1 MTRKRKPA
9 RSGGSPRDDDG
20 SHKGKRWKPALLAL
34 GLFVVTMLVFWP
46 ARHFDFINFDDPD
59 YITANPQVRDGLTW
73 EGVRWAFVTNHA
85 SNWHPLTWLSHMFDG
100 QMFGLSPGAHHLHN
114 VVLHALNAV
123 LVFALLLQWTRNLW
137 PSALV
142 AGLFA
147 WHPMHVESVAW
158 VAERKDVL
166 STCFGLLCLMA
177 YGAYVRALG
186 SQTENTKKTHRA
198 RVWYALALMLFALGL
213 MSKPMLVTLPFV
225 LLLLDYW
232 PWRRWPSNSGFAHPK
247 ALWPLVREKL
257 PFLTLAMLA
266 GIVTIWAQRA
276 GGTILSIEALSPGDR
291 ISNALV
297 SYWRYIAKLCWPS
310 GLAIYY
316 SFETQSW
323 WLAALAG
330 AGLVAVSVGVI
341 CARKFPFL
349 ATGWFWF
356 LGMLVPV
363 IGLLQVG
370 TQAMADRYTY
380 VPAIG
385 LFILVAFGFREIA
398 ARFQAGQVFVS
409 VAAVLLLLGCL
420 VATARQLP
428 HWRDSETLFRHAL
441 DVTEGNYVAYNN
453 LGTALEEQGRFNEAW
468 ECYAAALRLRPDHPD
483 ANQNWGRV
491 VLANGRPAEAE
502 VHFRRGLETLPN
514 SAGAWLNLGNALLQQ
529 GRNAEAAEA
538 IQRAVELA
546 PRLPEARVGLGC
558 LLAAQGKRDEAIAQF
573 EIALQTHP
581 DYTAA
586 LNNLGALLTEAGRTA
601 EAVTFLK
608 RAVQFDPDSA
618 EGHYNLA
625 NALAALEQYPQAEAQ
640 AAVPHLR
647 EAVRLKPD
655 WVEALNRLAWLLAT
669 HRDPALRNGAEA
681 RDLAAR
687 AVSLTRT
694 NDARS
699 LDTLA
704 AACAE
709 AGRFGEAAT
718 AAQQAIALAQ
728 TARRPEQAAQ
738 IRERLA
744 LYRSLKPYRE

>member
-1 MTRKRKPA
+1 MIRKRKPA
-9 RSGGSPRDDDG
+9 KLGVSTRDDG
-20 SHKGKRWKPALLAL
+20 SRGGKRWKPALLAL

-59 YITANPQVRDGLTW
+59 YVTANARVQAGLTW
-73 EGVRWAFVTNHA
+73 EGVRWAFTTNHA
-85 SNWHPLTWLSHMFDG
+85 SNWHPLTWLSHMLDG
-100 QMFGLSPGAHHLHN
+100 QVFGLSSGGHHLHS
-114 VVLHALNAV
+114 VLLHALNAG
-123 LVFALLLQWTRNLW
+123 LVFGVLFRFTGNLW
-137 PSALV
+137 PSAVV

-147 WHPMHVESVAW
+147 WHPLRVESVAW

-166 STCFGLLCLMA
+166 SACFGLLCLLA
-177 YGAYVRALG
+177 YGAYARSIGGQAKQGHVGRRAG
-186 SQTENTKKTHRA
+186 
-198 RVWYALALMLFALGL
+198 VWYGLALVFFALGL
-213 MSKPMLVTLPFV
+213 MSKPMLVTWPFV
-225 LLLLDYW
+225 MLLLD
-232 PWRRWPSNSGFAHPK
+232 F
-247 ALWPLVREKL
+247 WPLRRFERSTLNPQPSTLPRLLVEKL
-257 PFLTLAMLA
+257 PFFGLTA
-266 GIVTIWAQRA
+266 GACGMTILAQRA
-276 GGTILSIEALSPGDR
+276 GGTILSIEAFSPGER
-291 ISNALV
+291 IVNALV
-297 SYWRYIAKLCWPS
+297 SYWRYIVKLCWPS

-316 SFETQSW
+316 PFEAQSW
-323 WLAALAG
+323 WLGVLAG
-330 AGLVAVSVGVI
+330 AGLIAVSVGVVG
-341 CARKFPFL
+341 ARRLPFL

-385 LFILVAFGFREIA
+385 LFIIVAFGFREIG
-398 ARFQAGQVFVS
+398 ARFQAGKVFVS
-409 VAAVLLLLGCL
+409 VAGVLLLLGCV
-420 VATARQLP
+420 VATARQLA
-428 HWRDSETLFRHAL
+428 HWRNSETLFRHAL
-441 DVTEGNYVAYNN
+441 SVTEGNYVAYNN

-491 VLANGRPAEAE
+491 LLANGRPAEAE
-502 VHFRRGLETLPN
+502 VHFRRGLETLPK
-514 SAGAWLNLGNALLQQ
+514 SAGAWLNLGSALLQQ
-529 GRNAEAAEA
+529 GKNAEAATV
-538 IQRAVELA
+538 IQRAVTLD
-546 PRLPEARVGLGC
+546 PHLPEARVGLGC

-573 EIALQTHP
+573 EIALKTHP

-601 EAVTFLK
+601 EAVTFLQ
-608 RAVQFDPDSA
+608 RAVQLDPDSA

-625 NALAALEQYPQAEAQ
+625 NAFAALEQYPQAEAQ

-647 EAVRLKPD
+647 EAVRLRPD
-655 WVEALNRLAWLLAT
+655 WVEALNQLAWLLAT
-669 HRDPALRNGAEA
+669 HRDAALRNGAEA
-681 RDLAAR
+681 QRLAAR
-687 AVSLTRT
+687 AVSLTGT

-704 AACAE
+704 AAYAE

-718 AAQQAIALAQ
+718 AAQQAAALAE
-728 TARRPEQAAQ
+728 TARQPEQAAQ